1 MRAPRLTVRITLSF
15 AAGALVASGVLAT
28 ATYFLTERFLVAQ
41 QEHNVLHQTY
51 FNALAIHDGL
61 LSSAPDIPG
70 LLDTLPTGGDT
81 NAVVEHRGR
90 WYSSSLSVSRDAL
103 PGALRTRVLRGEV
116 IRGWGDVGHQ
126 PVLIVGVPL
135 PGVAGAYFQVADE
148 SGLART
154 LATLRDVLLGTA
166 AGVTIL
172 GAGAGVWAS
181 RRLTAPIRAVAG
193 AAQRIS
199 GGDLTTR
206 LPAESDAE
214 LAGLVDSFNA
224 MVDSLYERIQRDAR
238 FAADV
243 SHELRSPLTT
253 LSTSLSVLK
262 GRRDELSSRG
272 RDALDLLAEEVTR
285 FQRLVED
292 LLEIS
297 RADAMNDGVARV
309 PVRIGEFVSQLLS
322 DPRYSNVSADLD
334 PQVRDAVVVGDKRR
348 LELVLRN
355 LLDNAESYA
364 GGATCVTVQPS
375 STGVAILVD
384 DDGPG
389 VPPADRN
396 RIFERFTRGESN
408 RRRASSGGT
417 GLGLALVREHVRAF
431 GGEVSVQD
439 GPGGGARFVVELPLE
454 RAA

>member
-15 AAGALVASGVLAT
+15 AAGALVVSGVLAT

-41 QEHNVLHQTY
+41 QEHNVLHQSY
-51 FNALAIHDGL
+51 FNALVIHGGL
-61 LSSAPDIPG
+61 LSRTPDIPG

-81 NAVVEHRGR
+81 NAVVAHRGR
-90 WYSSSLSVSRDAL
+90 WYSTSLSISRDAL
-103 PGALRTRVLRGEV
+103 PAVLRTRVLKGQV
-116 IRGWGDVGHQ
+116 IRAWADVGHQ

-135 PGVAGAYFQVADE
+135 TAVSGAYFQVADE
-148 SGLART
+148 AGLERT

-172 GAGAGVWAS
+172 GAAAGVWAS
-181 RRLTAPIRAVAG
+181 RRLTAPIRAVAR
-193 AAQRIS
+193 AAHRIS

-206 LPAESDAE
+206 LPGESDAE

-224 MVDSLYERIQRDAR
+224 MVDSLHDRIQRDAR

-272 RDALDLLAEEVTR
+272 RDALDLLSDEVAR

-297 RADAMNDGVARV
+297 RADASGDRMARV
-309 PVRIGEFVSQLLS
+309 PVRISEFVLRLLS
-322 DPRYSNVSADLD
+322 DPRYSGVTPDLD
-334 PQVRDAVVVGDKRR
+334 PRLRDAVVVGDTRR
-348 LELVLRN
+348 LEQVLRN

-364 GGATCVTVQPS
+364 GGATSVTLTS
-375 STGVAILVD
+375 SPTGVAIFVD
-384 DDGPG
+384 DAGPG
-389 VPPADRN
+389 VPPADRD
-396 RIFERFTRGESN
+396 RIFERFTRGQTN
-408 RRRASSGGT
+408 RRRASSSGT

-431 GGEVSVQD
+431 GGEVSVHD
-439 GPGGGARFVVELPLE
+439 RPGGGARFVVELPLE